1 MRLFLIKP
9 RLRQS
14 TGFTLLEMLVV
25 VLLVSLLAS
34 LLMQGFVYMSGTYH
48 AVERRQ
54 ARAQQQELLEGWLR
68 DSVHGIVNGVDG
80 EFGKDA
86 LFSGDASSFSGV
98 SLSPLAGLHQGFPTK
113 ISWSIER
120 EGNQIFLRY
129 GEAPLTGGVMNWHII
144 KAWPSTVSASWFYQ
158 HEGEWLESFPRQT
171 SVFKRDEKN
180 VLPRAIGLRVDT
192 VPLPIELIVSVRANS
207 NVYAPPVIEGIF

>member
-1 MRLFLIKP
+1 MRLFLI
-9 RLRQS
+9 RSNLRKS
-14 TGFTLLEMLVV
+14 AGFTLLEMLVV

-34 LLMQGFVYMSGTYH
+34 LLMQGFIYMSGTYH

-54 ARAQQQELLEGWLR
+54 ARAQQQELFEGWLR

-80 EFGKDA
+80 ESGKSA
-86 LFSGDASSFSGV
+86 VFSGDASSFSAI
-98 SLSPLAGLHQGFPTK
+98 SLSPLAGLLQGSPAK

-120 EGNQIFLRY
+120 EGNQIVLRY
-129 GEAPLTGGVMNWHII
+129 GEAPLTGGVTHWHVI
-144 KAWPSTVSASWFYQ
+144 KEWPDTVTASWFYL
-158 HEGEWLESFPRQT
+158 HNSEWLESFPLQT

-192 VPLPIELIVSVRANS
+192 VPIPIELIISVRANS
-207 NVYAPPVIEGIF
+207 NIYSPPVIEGVF